1 MSDRTDDLREKIKRS
16 LGDPPEIEFPS
27 GWTLSQSWTRAQTE
41 DAVIAPINPIEY
53 RIRLGEGDLH
63 RTDFFIYGGKLRASC
78 NCAARGNWC
87 AHIARLYVRWIR
99 HDLVVTDL
107 DTARSHR
114 SPPVWIRFEDHNVTQ
129 PVATDGGSDD
139 V

>member
-53 RIRLGEGDLH
+53 RIRLGEGDFH
-63 RTDFFIYGGKLRASC
+63 RTEFFIFEGKLRSSC

-87 AHIARLYVRWIR
+87 AHIARLYLRWTR

-107 DTARSHR
+107 DTERSHR
-114 SPPVWIRFEDHNVTQ
+114 SPPVWIRFVDHDMTQ
-129 PVATDGGSDD
+129 PVGTDGGSDY